1 MKKPAPKARAGKSS
15 RKPTAKPAKK
25 SAAKAPKK
33 APKKAQG
40 KAKALGAQKAAQVRR
55 PGPPDGG
62 PGTWLSDFDLHLF
75 GEGTHE
81 RLYEKLGAQV
91 TVHEGVAGVHFAV
104 WAPNAKAVSVIG
116 DFNRWDAAAHPMRL
130 RRGTGVWERFVPGL
144 GAGELYKFELL
155 TPNGGRTTVKADP
168 YGFFMELRPN
178 TASRVYD
185 LGGYTWG
192 DQEWMASR
200 ARRQAPDRPLAIYE
214 VHPGSWKRRGGEPTD
229 WLSWRELAVELVPYV
244 RRMGFTHIELM
255 PVTEHPYDGSW
266 GYQTVGYF
274 APTSRFGTPDDFRA
288 FIDAAHQAG
297 LGVIL
302 DWVPAHFPKD
312 AHGLGFFD
320 GTHLYEHADPR
331 QGQHPDWGTFI
342 FNLSRPQVS
351 GLLLA
356 SALYWLDRF
365 HIDGL
370 RVDAVASMLYLD
382 YSRAPGEW
390 VPNPRGGREN
400 LEGIEFL
407 RRFNQLVHQCFPGV
421 LTFAEEST
429 SWPRVTG
436 PIDEGGLGFDL
447 KWNMGWMH
455 DMLDYMSTDPL
466 GRSAL
471 QRNLTFS
478 LHYAYRERFLLPLS
492 HDEVVHG
499 KRSLLFKMPG
509 DTWKK
514 FANLRA
520 LYAAMYAHPGKK
532 LLFMGAEIGQIGEW
546 NFERQVTWP
555 LLEQAMHA
563 QLQAYVAELQR
574 VYVSEPCLYEID
586 DHWDGFQ
593 WIDFQDEAR
602 SIVSFVRRGRDR
614 YDALVVVA
622 NFTPVPR
629 ENYRVAVPGPGRWV
643 ERLNSDDARWGGS
656 GVGQPGGA
664 EAEPRAEAGEGFTHE
679 VTLRLP
685 PLGVLWLKAT

>member
-1 MKKPAPKARAGKSS
+1 MKKQAAKPRAVKPPKRAAAPTGKRRATKSDGAAGK
-15 RKPTAKPAKK
+15 RKSQAT
-25 SAAKAPKK
+25 KAPASSK
-33 APKKAQG
+33 
-40 KAKALGAQKAAQVRR
+40 VRMAR
-55 PGPPDGG
+55 PSGG
-62 PGTWLSDFDLHLF
+62 DPASWLSDFDLHLF

-91 TVHEGVAGVHFAV
+91 TVHDGVAGVHFAV
-104 WAPNAKAVSVIG
+104 WAPNARAVSVIG
-116 DFNRWDAAAHPMRL
+116 DFNRWDAAVDPMRL
-130 RRGTGVWERFVPGL
+130 RAGTGVWERFVPGL
-144 GAGELYKFELL
+144 KAGELYKFELY
-155 TPNGGRTTVKADP
+155 TRDQGPTTVKADP

-185 LGGYTWG
+185 LSGFAWS
-192 DQEWMASR
+192 DQEWMSSR
-200 ARRQAPDRPLAIYE
+200 AQHQAPDRPMTIYE
-214 VHPGSWKRRGGEPTD
+214 VHPGSWKRRGSEPTD
-229 WLSWRELAVELVPYV
+229 WLSWRELAAELVPYV

-288 FIDAAHQAG
+288 FVNAAHQAG

-331 QGQHPDWGTFI
+331 KGQHPDWGTFI

-351 GLLLA
+351 GLLLS

-407 RRFNQLVHQCFPGV
+407 RRFNQLVHRRFPGV

-436 PIDEGGLGFDL
+436 PVEEGGLGFDL

-466 GRSAL
+466 GRSHH
-471 QRNLTFS
+471 QKKLTFS

-509 DTWKK
+509 DAWKK

-520 LYAAMYAHPGKK
+520 LYATMYAHPGKK

-555 LLEQAMHA
+555 LLEQALHS
-563 QLQAYVAELQR
+563 QLQTFVAELQR
-574 VYVSEPCLYEID
+574 VYRSEPALFEID

-593 WIDFQDEAR
+593 WIDFQDAAR
-602 SIVSFVRRGRDR
+602 SVVSFVRRARDR
-614 YDALVVVA
+614 DDALVIVA
-622 NFTPVPR
+622 NFTPVAR
-629 ENYRVAVPGPGRWV
+629 ENYRVPVPGPGRYV
-643 ERLNSDDARWGGS
+643 EVLNTDDTRWGGS
-656 GVGQPGGA
+656 GVGQPDGV
-664 EAEPRAEAGEGFTHE
+664 EAGPRGGDGGEFPCT